1 MTLTVE
7 TSISVGEF
15 LTQLAEKAGLKIEDS
30 GPENATLVFYMG
42 SGRSQRVWVRAL
54 GTDAAKNLIVGFF
67 SPVLQLPTGEMLG
80 QKAANELLRENAT
93 LAHGAWAIQN
103 TNDGEYLVATDT
115 QIAQTMDHQEFE
127 ASVRGLAATADA
139 KERELGAD
147 VF

>member
-1 MTLTVE
+1 M
-7 TSISVGEF
+7 
-15 LTQLAEKAGLKIEDS
+15 KIEDS
-30 GPENATLVFYMG
+30 GPENVTLVFDMG

-54 GTDAAKNLIVGFF
+54 GTDAAENLIIGFF
-67 SPVLQLPTGEMLG
+67 SPVLQLPTDEMLG
-80 QKAANELLRENAT
+80 QKAANELLRENAK

-103 TNDGEYLVATDT
+103 TTDGEYLVATDT

-127 ASVRGLAATADA
+127 ASVRALAATADA